1 MARMIVT
8 VNRLNRRSGP
18 VSNLADKS
26 NITDVVT
33 KGFSFD
39 SISKIHNTAG
49 DWYEDSSQRF
59 YWAGGV
65 LLVMEDAVTTV
76 TPTPLTVASGL
87 STVQIKAATGSTTT
101 NAEKFA
107 SFINDTCAKF
117 QINTPIRALCFL
129 AQIGHE
135 SGGLFFTEELAS
147 GSAYEGRTD
156 LGNMQPGDGVR
167 FKGRGLIQITGRGNY
182 TAISTDLGIDC
193 VANPTLLGGKNA
205 NVCTQEQLKNAAMSA
220 GWFWNSRNLN
230 DLADKIDINKPI
242 EDDANLDQF
251 EAITIKINGGTNGL
265 PDRVARFKS
274 GVQLFT

>member
-8 VNRLNRRSGP
+8 VNRLNRRSGV
-18 VSNLADKS
+18 VSNMADKS
-26 NITDVVT
+26 NIIDVVT

-39 SISKIHNTAG
+39 STGKIHNTAG
-49 DWYEDSSQRF
+49 DWYEDSSRRY
-59 YWAGGV
+59 YWGGG
-65 LLVMEDAVTTV
+65 LLMTEDAVAAV
-76 TPTPLTVASGL
+76 QPPVSVAAGL
-87 STVQIKAATGSTTT
+87 STMQIKAATMSTTT

-107 SFINDTCAKF
+107 SFINDACTKF

-129 AQIGHE
+129 AQVGHE

-182 TAISTDLGIDC
+182 TAVSTDLGIDC